1 MEKIRKKRRRRK
13 KPKRKALIIILLVIG
28 LIVIIAALAWARS
41 ATYSP
46 SERRQVTLPSTV
58 SDTYTP
64 PQPEQFLNTL
74 ILGVDEH
81 GLGDLMIIFSVNL
94 QEDLIVITSLS
105 RNTYVSDQNWADPDA
120 GRSQLTYASY
130 TAENP
135 TAEDYHTGAVTATYW
150 VEHLLGIT
158 IHEYALFTYESFIEL
173 IDLIGGVDIHVDP
186 AFANVRIT
194 HQGKNITLPTG
205 SERLSGEQAFA
216 YASYRGRGGQREP
229 RIEEPGSTS
238 GEGDRIRRNQ
248 KLLRAVYQQ
257 VRKMRLP
264 EILDLAGIATK
275 KVHTS
280 ISFWDISYLAPK
292 LYKADFDQM
301 MTIVIPGEVEQFAA
315 TDRGYGYYEY
325 FHIDFAKADALLEGI
340 GLK

>member
-1 MEKIRKKRRRRK
+1 MIEKRKRRRK
-13 KPKRKALIIILLVIG
+13 KRKKPKNKLIIILLV
-28 LIVIIAALAWARS
+28 VIFFIAVVAALAWARS
-41 ATYSP
+41 ATYRP
-46 SERRQVTLPSTV
+46 SERQQVNLPSTT
-58 SDTYTP
+58 SATYTP
-64 PQPEQFLNTL
+64 PMPEQFINTL

-130 TAENP
+130 TGDNP
-135 TAEDYHTGAVTATYW
+135 TEDDFHTGAATGAYW
-150 VEHLLGIT
+150 VEELLGIT

-173 IDLIGGVDIHVDP
+173 IDLLGGVEIYVDP
-186 AFANVRIT
+186 AFANVIIR
-194 HQGKNITLPTG
+194 HQGKHINLPTG
-205 SERLSGEQAFA
+205 SQRLSGEQAFA
-216 YASYRGRGGQREP
+216 YASFRGDQRYP

-248 KLLRAVYQQ
+248 KLLRAAYQQ

-280 ISFWDISYLAPK
+280 ISFWDVTYLAPK
-292 LYKADFDQM
+292 IYKADFEQM
-301 MTIVIPGEVEQFAA
+301 MTIVIPGEVEQFPA
-315 TDRGYGYYEY
+315 TDRGGGYYEY
-325 FHIDFAKADALLEGI
+325 FHIDFAKSDALLEGI